1 MTSRPTATGP
11 HHLEPAPSAAAPRL
25 VPPPLRAG
33 QLYPDPLPKS
43 PVHVPFLC
51 KAPVPGARY
60 HGCPTTPGA
69 GTPPV
74 GPVLPSPCP
83 PSLLSGVA
91 PPPLP
96 LTYRGCGGA
105 GAARSAHQRRRG
117 RGAIFC
123 VELSRERGGGEKRGR
138 RRRTGGG
145 GRVVQPGPAPARC
158 PPGCFFLCVF
168 VSVPPPSGWN
178 IPGDSE
184 QPGGLQSTL
193 RPLEHPGV
201 PPSLLE
207 LHKPLRAPW
216 TPPLEHPRVPP
227 SLLEF
232 PKPLRAALTPP
243 LRAP

>member
-74 GPVLPSPCP
+74 GPVLSSPCP

-91 PPPLP
+91 PPPFP
-96 LTYRGCGGA
+96 SRTGAAAGPAPPGARISGGA
-105 GAARSAHQRRRG
+105 AAGPFSVWSCRESGAGG
-117 RGAIFC
+117 R
-123 VELSRERGGGEKRGR
+123 RGGGGGGL
-138 RRRTGGG
+138 GGG
-145 GRVVQPGPAPARC
+145 GEWFSPAPPRPGA
-158 PPGCFFLCVF
+158 PPVVFSCVFLCPFPRRAVGI
-168 VSVPPPSGWN
+168 SRGTRSS
-178 IPGDSE
+178 PGAF
-184 QPGGLQSTL
+184 
-193 RPLEHPGV
+193 
-201 PPSLLE
+201 
-207 LHKPLRAPW
+207 RAP
-216 TPPLEHPRVPP
+216 
-227 SLLEF
+227 
-232 PKPLRAALTPP
+232 
-243 LRAP
+243 